1 MYSSCLFCAR
11 PFGRNESVEVF
22 PVGKR
27 LAFDGDRGRL
37 WVVCEHCT
45 RWCLVPIEERWE
57 AIESCERQFRDTRQ
71 RVSTDQIGLARL
83 RDGLELVRV
92 GKPLRPELAAWR
104 YGREFSARRRRAI
117 ALSTVSV
124 GVGAVGLVGGIA
136 AGGGAL
142 LLTVLTTATPAIH
155 AIGALAWGGWRM
167 LDNARAIQVPHDC
180 KLLAVNREE
189 LKQTVLVTTDDAQGW
204 GLELKHAW
212 GRLTLTG
219 DDATRATTRLLARA
233 NGAGADRVSVSRAT
247 SLLDER
253 PSLADVMQQIAAN
266 AQSRTAA
273 HREQIRRALEAEEE
287 AGRNFSIIEPRVPL
301 SSKQAAMGHINPA
314 SLALMQSTERLAFE
328 MALHEERER
337 AAMEG
342 ELEPLRA
349 AWAEAEQ
356 VAAIA
361 DGLLVPPKVEAKLDA
376 LRAEARR
383 SGAGD

>member
-1 MYSSCLFCAR
+1 MYNTCLFCAR
-11 PFGRNESVEVF
+11 PFGRNESIEAF

-27 LAFDGDRGRL
+27 LAFDAGRGRL
-37 WVVCEHCT
+37 WVVCDQCT

-57 AIESCERQFRDTRQ
+57 AVEACERRFRETRQ
-71 RVSTDQIGLARL
+71 RVSTDQIGLAKL

-92 GKPLRPELAAWR
+92 GTPLRPELAAWR

-124 GVGAVGLVGGIA
+124 GVGAAGLVGGMA

-155 AIGALAWGGWRM
+155 AIGALAWGGWRL
-167 LDNARAIQVPHDC
+167 LDNARAIQLPHNG

-212 GRLTLTG
+212 GRLVLRG

-233 NGAGADRVSVSRAT
+233 NGAGADRVSESRAT
-247 SLLDER
+247 SLLEER
-253 PSLADVMQQIAAN
+253 PSLADVMQRIAAS
-266 AQSRTAA
+266 AESRTAE
-273 HREQIRRALEAEEE
+273 HRELVRQAMDAEE
-287 AGRNFSIIEPRVPL
+287 ATARNFSIMESRVQ
-301 SSKQAAMGHINPA
+301 STSKQAALGHINPA
-314 SLALMQSTERLAFE
+314 SLALMKSTDRLAFE

-361 DGLLVPPKVEAKLDA
+361 DGLLVPPEVEGKFEA
-376 LRAEARR
+376 LRTGARR
-383 SGAGD
+383 SRLDD